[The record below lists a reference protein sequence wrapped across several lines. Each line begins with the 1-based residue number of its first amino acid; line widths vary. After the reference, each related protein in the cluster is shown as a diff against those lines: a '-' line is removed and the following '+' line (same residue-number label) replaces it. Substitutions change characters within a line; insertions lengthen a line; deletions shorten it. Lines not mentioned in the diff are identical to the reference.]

1 MVSPAEWEEKKERG
15 IPTGWLPSFLI
26 SNSKVIQG
34 SLECAIEVL
43 SLSMLREVEVELKNY
58 MHLACLIMCAA

>member
-26 SNSKVIQG
+26 SNAKVIG
-34 SLECAIEVL
+34 TGLT
-43 SLSMLREVEVELKNY
+43 
-58 MHLACLIMCAA
+58 